1 MAAVCLL
8 VQSHMKKRKKALFGQ
23 QKKRKRQSF
32 FYLPKQDFV
41 VFFGTFFEA
50 DQSVENSQFIG
61 RLQLLLFSEGKDQ
74 S

>member
-1 MAAVCLL
+1 MFVSP
-8 VQSHMKKRKKALFGQ
+8 VSYEEKKESIIRTT
-23 QKKRKRQSF
+23 KRGENL
-32 FYLPKQDFV
+32 FYLPEQDFV

-74 S
+74 T

>member
-8 VQSHMKKRKKALFGQ
+8 VQSHMKTRKKALFGQ
-23 QKKRKRQSF
+23 REKKARIF